1 MQIVGLYSTALFVLI
16 GAIALGYLFVQLPAI
31 RRSFLPA
38 SVAAGLLLLVLGPEV
53 AGVFPGTEWAA
64 ITHDL
69 YHVWEPLPGT
79 LISLVFAMLF
89 LGRPLRSIK
98 GMWRL
103 AAPQATFGQL
113 IAWGYYAVG
122 GGVTL
127 LVLQPLFGEHALAAA
142 LLEISFDG
150 GHGTAAGMA
159 PVFQEFNYHAGQEM
173 AVALATT
180 SLFATLAVGFI
191 LIQFGRRLGLI
202 DSTRPPHEHVRG
214 TTYHRRVLR
223 QLAQAGVSLRQELN
237 LLTIAR
243 HVLLIALS
251 VGAGLS
257 LHGLLLIAEQHTW
270 AHQGIKI
277 FGYMPSFMFC
287 MFGGMLMQAVW
298 RHVLHQ
304 RISRPLVEL
313 MSGMILAVLV
323 ATAIATMKLDF
334 IATNGLT
341 FIILVV
347 SGVVWVLLC
356 FVIAARMIF
365 PAAWFTHGLI
375 TIGQAMGTTATG
387 LLFAQ
392 IVDPKQQTGAV
403 ESFSYKQLMFE
414 PFMGGGIVTALAM
427 PCIMAYGLPLFTAIS
442 SVIAGCWLIFGVIAF
457 GRRA

>member
-1 MQIVGLYSTALFVLI
+1 
-16 GAIALGYLFVQLPAI
+16 
-31 RRSFLPA
+31 
-38 SVAAGLLLLVLGPEV
+38 
-53 AGVFPGTEWAA
+53 
-64 ITHDL
+64 
-69 YHVWEPLPGT
+69 
-79 LISLVFAMLF
+79 
-89 LGRPLRSIK
+89 
-98 GMWRL
+98 
-103 AAPQATFGQL
+103 
-113 IAWGYYAVG
+113 
-122 GGVTL
+122 
-127 LVLQPLFGEHALAAA
+127 
-142 LLEISFDG
+142 
-150 GHGTAAGMA
+150 
-159 PVFQEFNYHAGQEM
+159 
-173 AVALATT
+173 
-180 SLFATLAVGFI
+180 
-191 LIQFGRRLGLI
+191 
-202 DSTRPPHEHVRG
+202 
-214 TTYHRRVLR
+214 
-223 QLAQAGVSLRQELN
+223 
-237 LLTIAR
+237 
-243 HVLLIALS
+243 
-251 VGAGLS
+251 
-257 LHGLLLIAEQHTW
+257 
-270 AHQGIKI
+270 
-277 FGYMPSFMFC
+277 
-287 MFGGMLMQAVW
+287 MQAVW

-427 PCIMAYGLPLFTAIS
+427 PCIMAYGLPLLTAVS